1 MALQSTNYIQLNA
14 NHRPSYRPRHFET
27 NSFITHVYVR
37 SGVIKLLHLKPIFL
51 FVLLH
56 YRVIVMDRGHIS
68 EMDSPANLIAQRGQ
82 FYRMCRE
89 AGLV

>member
-1 MALQSTNYIQLNA
+1 MKRFVINLNHYLMLDLKA
-14 NHRPSYRPRHFET
+14 FCL
-27 NSFITHVYVR
+27 HVC
-37 SGVIKLLHLKPIFL
+37 SG
-51 FVLLH
+51 
-56 YRVIVMDRGHIS
+56 RVIVMDKGHIS

>member
-1 MALQSTNYIQLNA
+1 MK
-14 NHRPSYRPRHFET
+14 R
-27 NSFITHVYVR
+27 FITILNHYLMLDLKYISLHVC
-37 SGVIKLLHLKPIFL
+37 SG
-51 FVLLH
+51 
-56 YRVIVMDRGHIS
+56 RVIVMDKGHIS